1 MSDKP
6 KTKQTITPERRAQL
20 IEQLARGRET
30 SRMKRLGLAEEKIKP
45 KPKVKKVK
53 KLIDHEEKVINMIA
67 DNPPNNKTT
76 KKLVTIPVV
85 DIATDIIT
93 KPVIEPVIDKVIEP
107 VTKPVIDKVTEPVTK
122 PVMKQHE
129 DLNNKNTI
137 ERPKKLRMS
146 GIQFNPW
153 LKSN

>member
-1 MSDKP
+1 
-6 KTKQTITPERRAQL
+6 
-20 IEQLARGRET
+20 
-30 SRMKRLGLAEEKIKP
+30 
-45 KPKVKKVK
+45 
-53 KLIDHEEKVINMIA
+53 MIA

-76 KKLVTIPVV
+76 KKNKTVTTPVI
-85 DIATDIIT
+85 DIVTDIIT